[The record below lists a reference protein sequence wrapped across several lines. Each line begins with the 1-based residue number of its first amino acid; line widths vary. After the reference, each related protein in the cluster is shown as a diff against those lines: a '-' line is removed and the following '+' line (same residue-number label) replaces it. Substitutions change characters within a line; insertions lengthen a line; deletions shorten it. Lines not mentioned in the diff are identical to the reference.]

1 MRFADIRMCFVAR
14 YGGDP
19 TKGDK
24 LPPSHERSLKRAL
37 KGLRDRGEV
46 LRIGGSGGPGD
57 PYHYTTLECF
67 AAIVA
72 GKKPRDETHA
82 KQIMVKFVA
91 EMEALMRSDKAPK
104 GLAKR

>member
-57 PYHYTTLECF
+57 PYHYTTLPQLLLARSRET
-67 AAIVA
+67 
-72 GKKPRDETHA
+72 KP
-82 KQIMVKFVA
+82 MPS
-91 EMEALMRSDKAPK
+91 RSWSSSWP
-104 GLAKR
+104 RWRR